1 LPKKKIVIVISGPA
15 GSGKTTYA
23 KRLAEKLGLRYFSA
37 GSIFRKIAQEKGLS
51 LVELSKLAEK
61 DYSIDIEIDRRT
73 LEEAKKGNVVIDGH
87 LTAWIVKEL
96 ADVAIYITAPLM
108 VRVKRIAERDNKPL
122 REAYYETVR
131 REFSQRKRFIEI
143 YGIDVT
149 DISWF
154 DLVINTEK
162 YTIDE
167 VYEIIEKTVL
177 KALAKKHNIY

>member
-1 LPKKKIVIVISGPA
+1 MPKRKIVIVISGPA

-23 KRLAEKLGLRYFSA
+23 KRLAEKLSLRYFSA
-37 GSIFRKIAQEKGLS
+37 GSIFREIAQEKGLS

-61 DYSIDIEIDRRT
+61 DYSIDLEIDKKT
-73 LEEAKKGNVVIDGH
+73 FEEAKKGNVVIDGH
-87 LTAWIVKEL
+87 LTAWVVKEL
-96 ADVAIYITAPLM
+96 ADIAIYVTAPLI
-108 VRVKRIAERDNKPL
+108 VRVKRIAERDRKPL
-122 REAYYETVR
+122 KEAYYETVR
-131 REFSQRKRFIEI
+131 REFSQRRRFIEI

-167 VYEIIEKTVL
+167 VYEIIEKAVL